1 VVSGAQSPL
10 KLPPGAGAEG
20 WLHGATLALVTLPIA
35 HVAGAFVPIEVIPI
49 TVAGILYWHRAM
61 VLSWDGRKVPA
72 WRQICFGAG
81 LATVAIALFSPIG
94 HISEE
99 LVLAHMGEHLLIGDI
114 ASLLLVLGLTRSLLQ
129 PLLAIRVFNRLQV
142 LTHPALAFPLWA
154 VNLFFWHVP
163 AIYQDAY
170 GAAPV
175 HALEHTTFLF
185 FGCLMWMPVFG
196 PLPKPEWFG
205 AGWKVGYVIAV
216 RFTGAILGNVLMWS
230 GTVLYPIYAPGERYW
245 GITPLADQ
253 STAGVIMMVEGTFLA
268 LGVLAW
274 VFFEVAREGTEK
286 QHLLDLAQERGVQ
299 LDERRAQRAVAAG
312 HGALLEER
320 LSAAHDE

>member
-1 VVSGAQSPL
+1 VSIPF
-10 KLPPGAGAEG
+10 
-20 WLHGATLALVTLPIA
+20 A
-35 HVAGAFVPIEVIPI
+35 HVAGAFGPLEVFPI
-49 TVAGILYWHRAM
+49 TIAGILYWHRVM
-61 VLSWDGRKVPA
+61 VLSWDRRGVPL
-72 WRQICFGAG
+72 WRQLCFGAG
-81 LATVAIALFSPIG
+81 LATIAIALFSPIG
-94 HISEE
+94 HISDE
-99 LVLAHMGEHLLIGDI
+99 LVIAHMVEHLLIGDL
-114 ASLLLVLGLTRSLLQ
+114 ATLLLVLGLTRSLLQ
-129 PLLAIRVFNRLQV
+129 PLLAIRVFDRLQI
-142 LTHPALAFPLWA
+142 LAHPAVALPLWA
-154 VNLFFWHVP
+154 LNLFFWHIP
-163 AIYQDAY
+163 ALYQDAY

-175 HALEHTTFLF
+175 HALEHISFLF

-196 PLPKPEWFG
+196 PLPKPQWFS

-245 GITPLADQ
+245 GISAIADQ
-253 STAGVIMMVEGTFLA
+253 STAGVIMMIEGTFLA

-286 QHLLDLAQERGVQ
+286 QNLLDLARERGVE

-320 LSAAHDE
+320 LGTAADEREPDRV

>member
-1 VVSGAQSPL
+1 MKTPL
-10 KLPPGAGAEG
+10 S
-20 WLHGATLALVTLPIA
+20 LAL
-35 HVAGAFVPIEVIPI
+35 AFVVIAACLQADVVPNPLFSDN
-49 TVAGILYWHRAM
+49 A
-61 VLSWDGRKVPA
+61 VLQQGRPVPV
-72 WRQICFGAG
+72 WRQLCFAAG
-81 LATVAIALFSPIG
+81 LGAIAVALFSPIG
-94 HISEE
+94 HLSEE
-99 LVLAHMGEHLLIGDI
+99 LVIAHMGEHLLIADL

-129 PLLAIRVFNRLQV
+129 PLLAIRLFDRLQV
-142 LTHPALAFPLWA
+142 LIHPAVAFPLWA
-154 VNLFFWHVP
+154 FNLFLWHVP
-163 AIYQDAY
+163 ALYQDAY

-175 HALEHTTFLF
+175 HVFEHATFLF

-196 PLPKPEWFG
+196 PLPKPQWFS
-205 AGWKVGYVIAV
+205 AAWKVGYVIAV

-245 GITPLADQ
+245 GVSALADQ

-286 QHLLDLAQERGVQ
+286 QRLLDLARERGVP
-299 LDERRAQRAVAAG
+299 LDESRAQRAVAAG

-320 LSAAHDE
+320 LSAAGDERELDRT